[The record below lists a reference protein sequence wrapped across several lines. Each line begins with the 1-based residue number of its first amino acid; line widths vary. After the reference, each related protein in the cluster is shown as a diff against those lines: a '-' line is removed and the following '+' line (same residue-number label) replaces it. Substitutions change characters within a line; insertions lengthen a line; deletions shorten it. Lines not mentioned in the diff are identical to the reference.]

1 MCFLIKKFENLFL
14 HLSNTKSNI
23 METRNYSKVYR
34 ILHWLIAFSFI
45 FLLITIFL
53 RKTWMEKNHV
63 AEIIQAFLADKG
75 YPALPED
82 DAILLAKKIRKP
94 MWDWHIYLGYV
105 LTGLYC
111 IRLAVPF
118 FGEMK
123 FSSPFKAG
131 LDMKTKFQF
140 WVYLV
145 FYACT
150 AVSLITGLIIE
161 FGPKE
166 YKKPMEEIHELS
178 LYYLLG
184 FMVLHFGGILI
195 AELTSDKGLVSRIIS
210 GSKKEK

>member
-1 MCFLIKKFENLFL
+1 
-14 HLSNTKSNI
+14 

-45 FLLITIFL
+45 LLLITIFL

-184 FMVLHFGGILI
+184 FMILHFGGILI

-210 GSKKEK
+210 GSKKE

>member
-1 MCFLIKKFENLFL
+1 NLFL
-14 HLSNTKSNI
+14 HLSNIKSNI

-184 FMVLHFGGILI
+184 FMILHFGGVLI

-210 GSKKEK
+210 GSKKE

>member
-14 HLSNTKSNI
+14 HLSNIKSNI

-45 FLLITIFL
+45 LLLITIFL

-75 YPALPED
+75 HAALPED

-123 FSSPFKAG
+123 FASPFKAG
-131 LDMKTKFQF
+131 LDAKTKFQY
-140 WVYLV
+140 WVYLI
-145 FYACT
+145 FYVCT
-150 AVSLITGLIIE
+150 AISLITGLIIE
-161 FGPKE
+161 LGPKE

-178 LYYLLG
+178 LYYLLA
-184 FMVLHFGGILI
+184 FMILHFGGILI
-195 AELTSDKGLVSRIIS
+195 AELTSDRGLVSRIIN
-210 GSKKEK
+210 GGIKK

>member
-1 MCFLIKKFENLFL
+1 
-14 HLSNTKSNI
+14 

-123 FSSPFKAG
+123 FASPFKAG
-131 LDMKTKFQF
+131 LDAKTKFQY
-140 WVYLV
+140 WVYLI
-145 FYACT
+145 FYVCT
-150 AVSLITGLIIE
+150 AISLITGLIIE
-161 FGPKE
+161 LGPKE

-178 LYYLLG
+178 LYYLLA
-184 FMVLHFGGILI
+184 FMILHFGGILI
-195 AELTSDKGLVSRIIS
+195 AELTSDRGLVSRIIN
-210 GSKKEK
+210 GGIKK

>member
-1 MCFLIKKFENLFL
+1 MCFLIKKSENLFL
-14 HLSNTKSNI
+14 HLSNIKSNI

-184 FMVLHFGGILI
+184 FMILHFGGVLI

-210 GSKKEK
+210 GSKKE

>member
-1 MCFLIKKFENLFL
+1 
-14 HLSNTKSNI
+14 

-131 LDMKTKFQF
+131 LDMKTKFQY

-145 FYACT
+145 FYVCT

-184 FMVLHFGGILI
+184 FMILHFGGVLI

-210 GSKKEK
+210 GSKKE

>member
-1 MCFLIKKFENLFL
+1 MCFLIKKSENLFL
-14 HLSNTKSNI
+14 HLSNIKSNI

-45 FLLITIFL
+45 LLLITIFL

-63 AEIIQAFLADKG
+63 AEIIQAFLADKS
-75 YPALPED
+75 YPALRED
-82 DAILLAKKIRKP
+82 DAILLAEKIRKP

-145 FYACT
+145 FYVCT

-184 FMVLHFGGILI
+184 FMILHFGGVLI

-210 GSKKEK
+210 GSKKE

>member
-1 MCFLIKKFENLFL
+1 MQ
-14 HLSNTKSNI
+14 
-23 METRNYSKVYR
+23 TRNYSKTYR
-34 ILHWLIAFSFI
+34 ILHWLIAFAFLL
-45 FLLITIFL
+45 LLITIFL

-63 AEIIQAFLADKG
+63 AEIIQTFLKDNG
-75 YPALPED
+75 YAALPQDE
-82 DAILLAKKIRKP
+82 AISLAKKIRKP
-94 MWDWHIYLGYV
+94 MWEWHIYLGYF

-118 FGEMK
+118 FGKMK

-131 LDMKTKFQF
+131 LNTKTKFQF

-161 FGPKE
+161 FGPKA

-178 LYYLLG
+178 LYYLLS
-184 FMVLHFGGILI
+184 FMILHFAGILI
-195 AELTSDKGLVSRIIS
+195 AEFTSNKGLISRIIS
-210 GSKKEK
+210 GRNLN

>member
-1 MCFLIKKFENLFL
+1 
-14 HLSNTKSNI
+14 

-45 FLLITIFL
+45 LLLLTIFL

-63 AEIIQAFLADKG
+63 AEIIQTFLADKG
-75 YPALPED
+75 YTALPED

-131 LDMKTKFQF
+131 LDIKTKFQF

-145 FYACT
+145 FYVCT
-150 AVSLITGLIIE
+150 AISLITGLIIE
-161 FGPKE
+161 FGPKA

-184 FMVLHFGGILI
+184 FMILHFSGILI

-210 GSKKEK
+210 GSKKE

>member
-1 MCFLIKKFENLFL
+1 MCFLIKKSENLFL

-45 FLLITIFL
+45 LLLITIFL

-145 FYACT
+145 FYVCT

-184 FMVLHFGGILI
+184 FMILHFGGVLI

-210 GSKKEK
+210 GSKKE

>member
-1 MCFLIKKFENLFL
+1 MCFLIKKSENLFL
-14 HLSNTKSNI
+14 HLSNIKSNI

-131 LDMKTKFQF
+131 LDAKTKFQY
-140 WVYLV
+140 WVYLI
-145 FYACT
+145 FYVCT
-150 AVSLITGLIIE
+150 AISLITGLIIE
-161 FGPKE
+161 LGPKE

-178 LYYLLG
+178 LYYLLA
-184 FMVLHFGGILI
+184 FMILHFGGILI
-195 AELTSDKGLVSRIIS
+195 AELTSDRGLVSRIIN
-210 GSKKEK
+210 GGIKK

>member
-1 MCFLIKKFENLFL
+1 
-14 HLSNTKSNI
+14 

-184 FMVLHFGGILI
+184 FMILHFGGVLI

-210 GSKKEK
+210 GSKKE

>member
-1 MCFLIKKFENLFL
+1 MCFLIKKSENLFL
-14 HLSNTKSNI
+14 HLSNIKSNI

-184 FMVLHFGGILI
+184 FMILHFGGILI

-210 GSKKEK
+210 GSKKE

>member
-1 MCFLIKKFENLFL
+1 
-14 HLSNTKSNI
+14 

-34 ILHWLIAFSFI
+34 ILHWLIAITFI
-45 FLLITIFL
+45 LLLLTIFL

-63 AEIIQAFLADKG
+63 AGIIQDFLVDNGHAS
-75 YPALPED
+75 LSQD

-94 MWDWHIYLGYV
+94 MWNWHIYFGYV

-123 FSSPFKAG
+123 FSSPFKAE
-131 LDMKTKFQF
+131 LDSKTKFQF

-145 FYACT
+145 FYVCSAI
-150 AVSLITGLIIE
+150 SLVTGLLIE
-161 FGPKE
+161 FGPKNL
-166 YKKPMEEIHELS
+166 KDPMEEIHVLS

-184 FMVLHFGGILI
+184 FMVLHFGGVLL
-195 AELTSDKGLVSRIIS
+195 AECTSEKGIVSRIIS
-210 GSKKEK
+210 GSKKK

>member
-1 MCFLIKKFENLFL
+1 MCFLIKKSENLFL
-14 HLSNTKSNI
+14 HLSNIKSNI

-45 FLLITIFL
+45 LLLITIFL

-63 AEIIQAFLADKG
+63 AEIIQAFLADKS

-140 WVYLV
+140 WVYLM
-145 FYACT
+145 FYVCT

-184 FMVLHFGGILI
+184 FMILHFGGVLI

-210 GSKKEK
+210 GSKKE

>member
-1 MCFLIKKFENLFL
+1 MCFLIKKSENLFL
-14 HLSNTKSNI
+14 HLSNIKSNI

-63 AEIIQAFLADKG
+63 AEIIQAFLADKS

-184 FMVLHFGGILI
+184 FMILHFGGILI

-210 GSKKEK
+210 GSKKE

>member
-1 MCFLIKKFENLFL
+1 MQ
-14 HLSNTKSNI
+14 
-23 METRNYSKVYR
+23 TRNYSKTYR
-34 ILHWLIAFSFI
+34 ILHWLIAFAFLL
-45 FLLITIFL
+45 LLITIFL

-63 AEIIQAFLADKG
+63 AEIIQTFLKDNG
-75 YPALPED
+75 YAALPQDE
-82 DAILLAKKIRKP
+82 AISLAKKIRKP
-94 MWDWHIYLGYV
+94 MWEWHIYLGYF

-118 FGEMK
+118 FGKMK

-131 LDMKTKFQF
+131 LNTKTKFQF

-161 FGPKE
+161 FGPKV

-178 LYYLLG
+178 LYYLLS
-184 FMVLHFGGILI
+184 FMILHFAGILI
-195 AELTSDKGLVSRIIS
+195 AEFTSNKGLISRIIS
-210 GSKKEK
+210 GRNLN

>member
-1 MCFLIKKFENLFL
+1 MCFLIKKSENLFL

-161 FGPKE
+161 FGPKA

-184 FMVLHFGGILI
+184 FMILHFGGVLI

-210 GSKKEK
+210 GSKKE

>member
-1 MCFLIKKFENLFL
+1 MCFLIKKSENLFL

-45 FLLITIFL
+45 LLLITIFL

-94 MWDWHIYLGYV
+94 MWDWHIYLGYI

-145 FYACT
+145 FYVCT

-184 FMVLHFGGILI
+184 FMILHFGGVLI

-210 GSKKEK
+210 GSKKE

>member
-1 MCFLIKKFENLFL
+1 MCFLIKKSENLFL
-14 HLSNTKSNI
+14 HLSNIKSNI

-45 FLLITIFL
+45 LLLITIFL

-94 MWDWHIYLGYV
+94 MWDRHIYLGYV

-131 LDMKTKFQF
+131 LDTKTKFQF

-184 FMVLHFGGILI
+184 FMILHFGGVLI
-195 AELTSDKGLVSRIIS
+195 AELTSDKGLFSRIIS
-210 GSKKEK
+210 GSTKE

>member
-1 MCFLIKKFENLFL
+1 MCFLIKKSENLFL

-63 AEIIQAFLADKG
+63 AEIIQAFLADKS

-184 FMVLHFGGILI
+184 FMILHFGGVLI

-210 GSKKEK
+210 GSKKE

>member
-1 MCFLIKKFENLFL
+1 
-14 HLSNTKSNI
+14 

-34 ILHWLIAFSFI
+34 ILHWLIAITFI
-45 FLLITIFL
+45 LLLLTIFL

-63 AEIIQAFLADKG
+63 AGIIQDFLVDNGHAS
-75 YPALPED
+75 LSQD

-94 MWDWHIYLGYV
+94 MWNWHIYFGYV

-123 FSSPFKAG
+123 FSSPFKAE
-131 LDMKTKFQF
+131 LDSKTKFQF

-145 FYACT
+145 FYVCSAI
-150 AVSLITGLIIE
+150 SLVTGLLIE
-161 FGPKE
+161 FGPKNL
-166 YKKPMEEIHELS
+166 KDPMEEIHVLS

-184 FMVLHFGGILI
+184 FMVLHFGGVLL
-195 AELTSDKGLVSRIIS
+195 AECTSEKGIVSRIIS
-210 GSKKEK
+210 GSKKE

>member
-1 MCFLIKKFENLFL
+1 
-14 HLSNTKSNI
+14 
-23 METRNYSKVYR
+23 METRNYSRVYR

-94 MWDWHIYLGYV
+94 MWDWHIYIGYI

-184 FMVLHFGGILI
+184 FMILHFGGILI

-210 GSKKEK
+210 GSKKE

>member
-1 MCFLIKKFENLFL
+1 MCFLIKKSENLFL
-14 HLSNTKSNI
+14 HLSNIKSNI

-45 FLLITIFL
+45 LLLITIFL

-63 AEIIQAFLADKG
+63 AEIIQAFLADKS

-184 FMVLHFGGILI
+184 FMILHFGGILI

-210 GSKKEK
+210 GSKKE